1 MSKAWE
7 VNFDGL
13 IGPNHNYGG
22 LSDGNLAS
30 SKNEGLVS
38 RPKEAAL
45 QGLEKMRLLVKAGL
59 KQGVMPPCLLYTSPS
74 PRDRG

>member
-38 RPKEAAL
+38 VSYTHLTLPT
-45 QGLEKMRLLVKAGL
+45 KA
-59 KQGVMPPCLLYTSPS
+59 
-74 PRDRG
+74 